1 MMLRNGSA
9 LRITSPF
16 KAWIQRFTF
25 LVLVAGSLALM
36 MLGKTNAPWVER
48 VRSLVYDGTAP
59 VLTALAA
66 PVDATERLF
75 ANLEELVDLRA
86 ENARLKAERE
96 RLLEWEVTAARLEAE
111 NRELGKLLH
120 LVPDPK
126 TSYVTARVIGDQ
138 VGAFVRE
145 VLIAAGERDGVR
157 KGQAAMT
164 GDGLA
169 GRIAEVGQRSARV
182 LLLTDINSRIPVL
195 VQRTRDRAILA
206 GDNSNRPQLLYV
218 KPRTELQVGD
228 RVVTS
233 GDGGVFPAGLPVGV
247 VESVEDG
254 VIGVAPFVDWDRM
267 EYLRVVDY
275 ALGGILTDEPATA
288 DGTAARG
295 R

>member
-1 MMLRNGSA
+1 MLRSGSA
-9 LRITSPF
+9 LRISSPVR
-16 KAWIQRFTF
+16 AWAQRVTF
-25 LVLVAGSLALM
+25 LALVAGSLALM
-36 MLGKTNAPWVER
+36 MLGKTNAEWVER
-48 VRSLVYDGTAP
+48 LRTFVYDGTAP
-59 VLTALAA
+59 ILGALAA

-96 RLLEWEVTAARLEAE
+96 RLLEWEVTAARLQAE
-111 NRELGKLLH
+111 NRELGKLLN

-126 TSYVTARVIGDQ
+126 ATYITARVIGDQ

-145 VLIAAGERDGVR
+145 VLIAAGERDGLR
-157 KGQAAMT
+157 KGQAALT

-169 GRIAEVGQRSARV
+169 GRIAEVGRRSARV
-182 LLLTDINSRIPVL
+182 LLLTDINSRVPVL
-195 VQRTRDRAILA
+195 VERTRDRAILA
-206 GDNSNRPQLLYV
+206 GDNSNHPQLLYL
-218 KPRTELQVGD
+218 KPRAELRVGD

-247 VESVEDG
+247 VDSIEDG
-254 VIGVAPFVDWDRM
+254 VVGIAPFVDWDRM
-267 EYLRVVDY
+267 EYLRIVDY

-288 DGTAARG
+288 DGTATRE

>member
-1 MMLRNGSA
+1 MLRSGSA
-9 LRITSPF
+9 MRINSPIR
-16 KAWIQRFTF
+16 AWLQRFTF
-25 LVLVAGSLALM
+25 LALVAGSLALM

-48 VRSLVYDGTAP
+48 ARSFVYDSATP
-59 VLTALAA
+59 VLAAFAA

-96 RLLEWEVTAARLEAE
+96 RLLELQATTARLETE
-111 NRELGKLLH
+111 NHELAKLLH

-157 KGQAAMT
+157 KGQAAIT

-169 GRIAEVGQRSARV
+169 GRVAEVGQRSARV

-195 VQRTRDRAILA
+195 LERTRDRAILA
-206 GDNSNRPQLLYV
+206 GDNSNRPQLLYL
-218 KPRTELQVGD
+218 KPRVDLQIGD

-254 VIGVAPFVDWDRM
+254 VVSVAPYVDWDRM

-288 DGTAARG
+288 DGIAARG

>member
-1 MMLRNGSA
+1 MMLRTGSA

-36 MLGKTNAPWVER
+36 MLGKTNSPWVER
-48 VRSLVYDGTAP
+48 LRNLVYDGTAP
-59 VLTALAA
+59 VLSALAA

-96 RLLEWEVTAARLEAE
+96 RLLEWEITAARLEAE

-126 TSYVTARVIGDQ
+126 MTYVTARVIGDQ

-169 GRIAEVGQRSARV
+169 GRIAETGQRSSRV

-195 VQRTRDRAILA
+195 LERTRDRAILA
-206 GDNSNRPQLLYV
+206 GDNSNRPQLLYL

-247 VESVEDG
+247 VDSIEDG
-254 VIGVAPFVDWDRM
+254 VASVAPFVDWDRM

-288 DGTAARG
+288 DGTAARD